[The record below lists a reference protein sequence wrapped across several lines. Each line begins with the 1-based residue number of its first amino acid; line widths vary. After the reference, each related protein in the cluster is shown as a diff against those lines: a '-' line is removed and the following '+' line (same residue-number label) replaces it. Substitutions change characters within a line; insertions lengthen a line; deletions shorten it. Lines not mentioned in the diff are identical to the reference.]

1 MPTVKETHLCQRN
14 TSGVREDDVGKYEN
28 RESVRVDRRDGVMGS
43 RV

>member
-1 MPTVKETHLCQRN
+1 VLQTDAVVSETLQY
-14 TSGVREDDVGKYEN
+14 GVREDGVGKYEN